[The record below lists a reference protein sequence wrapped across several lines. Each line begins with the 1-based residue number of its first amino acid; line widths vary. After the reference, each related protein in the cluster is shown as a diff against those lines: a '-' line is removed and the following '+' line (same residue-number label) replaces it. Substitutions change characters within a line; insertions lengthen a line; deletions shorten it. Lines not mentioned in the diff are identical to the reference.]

1 MEDLRAT
8 ITEIQIVVQGIVP
21 ESIMAGHP
29 TTFIQTGRVM
39 YSREVIRDGRNAVI
53 EVGHR

>member
-29 TTFIQTGRVM
+29 TTFIQTGRGM
-39 YSREVIRDGRNAVI
+39 FSREVIRDGRSAVR